1 MGLLNWFRRRK
12 KKTRE
17 VPPAVQEEKPSP
29 ITEKP
34 ETEVRGKRVEEKPKT
49 GRRKRKKA
57 E

>member
-12 KKTRE
+12 KTKE

-29 ITEKP
+29 IAEKP
-34 ETEVRGKRVEEKPKT
+34 KTEVIGKRVEEKPKSQ
-49 GRRKRKKA
+49 RRKRKKA